1 MNERVFCQTGL
12 RDYYLLVSCESHS
25 FTHLAETIEFVGM
38 KTILFLSL
46 FTLALNAQGQS
57 LLLSENFDYPG
68 GAPLRDHGWYVHSGG
83 TTNPITVT
91 TSGLSLGATPY
102 FGNAVGRAAL
112 VNNTGADENRPLSVS
127 RDTGSVYASFLVK
140 TSGEIT
146 TDGSGYFFHFVEYSN
161 PSAPV
166 YTAISTAHRART
178 YITVGSTPA
187 NFRLGLTFNSAT
199 VPSAVGVDVT
209 NDLDTSKTYL
219 VVVKYT
225 FVSGADNDQVS
236 LFVFEN
242 GDTLA
247 NEPATATLGPFGG
260 TAADVGQIQGVA
272 LRQFNAA
279 QKVIVDGI
287 YVRDNWLLQPDN
299 TSVTSNDFNKGV
311 RIYPNPLTEGP
322 LYISSENNAEMTA
335 LLTDIQGKQVLLRT
349 VSNGKIELPPLP
361 QGVYTL
367 QLEQK
372 GQLATKRLI
381 IR

>member
-1 MNERVFCQTGL
+1 MKNF
-12 RDYYLLVSCESHS
+12 LLLGFFS
-25 FTHLAETIEFVGM
+25 LAF
-38 KTILFLSL
+38 
-46 FTLALNAQGQS
+46 NAQGQT
-57 LLLSENFDYPG
+57 LLLSENFDYPA

-83 TTNPITVT
+83 TTNPITVSAT
-91 TSGLSLGATPY
+91 GLSLGTTLY
-102 FGNAVGRAAL
+102 FGNAIGRAAS
-112 VNNTGADENRPLSVS
+112 VNNTGADENRPLSAN
-127 RDTGSVYASFLVK
+127 RDSGSVYASFLLK

-187 NFRLGLTFNSAT
+187 SFRLGLTFNSAT

-242 GDTLA
+242 GDTLT

-260 TAADVGQIQGVA
+260 TAADLSQIQGVA

-299 TSVTSNDFNKGV
+299 TSVKSNNFSNAV
-311 RIYPNPLTEGP
+311 RIYPNPLAQGP
-322 LYISSENNAEMTA
+322 LYIHAENTAEMKA
-335 LLTDIQGKQVLLRT
+335 QLSDMQGKKVLQAT
-349 VSNGKIELPPLP
+349 VTDGKIDLPPLP
-361 QGVYTL
+361 MGIYLL
-367 QLEQK
+367 QLEQN
-372 GQLATKRLI
+372 GLLATKRLI